1 MYKNSDIKKLNA
13 DEGSLNDITSE
24 VEKEKIIR
32 ALVETNGN
40 KSSAAKLLKIDRSSL
55 YNKIK
60 RYNIDM

>member
-1 MYKNSDIKKLNA
+1 MYKNSDVKKNA
-13 DEGSLNDITSE
+13 DEGSLNDVTSE

-40 KSSAAKLLKIDRSSL
+40 KSAAAKLLKIDRSSL

-60 RYNIDM
+60 RYNIEM